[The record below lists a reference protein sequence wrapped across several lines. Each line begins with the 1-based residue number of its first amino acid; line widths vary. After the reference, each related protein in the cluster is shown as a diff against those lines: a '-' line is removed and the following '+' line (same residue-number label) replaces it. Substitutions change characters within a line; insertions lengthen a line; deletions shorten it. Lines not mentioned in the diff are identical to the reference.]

1 MHYTREVTEM
11 IWVLLAIGLLL
22 LLPLFIKTIAFALRV
37 AFAIIGPLL
46 IVVVIVLLLLGIIF

>member
-1 MHYTREVTEM
+1 M

-22 LLPLFIKTIAFALRV
+22 LLPLFFKTIAFTLRV

-46 IVVVIVLLLLGIIF
+46 IVIVIVLLLLGIIF